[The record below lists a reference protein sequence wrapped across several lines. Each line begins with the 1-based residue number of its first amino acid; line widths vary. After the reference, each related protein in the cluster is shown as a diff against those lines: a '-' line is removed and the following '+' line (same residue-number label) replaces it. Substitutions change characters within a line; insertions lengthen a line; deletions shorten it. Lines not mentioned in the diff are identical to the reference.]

1 MLKIPTFILGGLLIL
16 TGSLGYLMQDSG
28 LSIKVTGPLDNEAK
42 MILSDGTQ
50 THNVDLGYSSS
61 DSAGEQAY
69 WLIDRLNTSH
79 AKEASLSNYGVT
91 DHEHKGKV
99 KSFWYASSRGDTLA
113 GLLQEAENMQNAG
126 DEDPVV
132 VEWSKVDKEEA
143 TIKFVYKNQA
153 GNDGNVTLQL
163 SNWKNVAIEPK
174 PKPGEKL
181 HFGKSVTAMIPAFIG
196 IALILLVL
204 LAESK
209 PNARK
214 HIMHIAVLIGLLS
227 FFAVAKMII
236 PAVSEMNW
244 LKGEP
249 NGIIQTS
256 MLKPLS
262 MLSSA
267 GILLI
272 FVILCVISF
281 VQARKEMA
289 AQAEISDRKKQRQK
303 GEGDD
308 DDAKEKDSKKDDSRK
323 KDGDDDDA
331 KDKDSKKDD
340 SRKKE
345 PFKASEKKEDGG
357 KPKEPEEKE
366 SSAKKTDASQDKDSS
381 GAKKNTDDPP
391 ITSKP
396 EPKSKDDLKEEDKP
410 ASNTTESERTHD
422 RKEGP
427 AKEFRSPFRSE
438 SDGKPDGAEEEK
450 DSKEEEPTAKKT
462 EEGSVQEPKKE
473 PAKESGSPVSSE
485 SEDDSEANKDAKDS
499 GSGDKPASEESEE
512 EEDSGETKREE
523 N

>member
-16 TGSLGYLMQDSG
+16 TGLLGYLMQDPG

-99 KSFWYASSRGDTLA
+99 KSFWYASSKGDTLA
-113 GLLQEAENMQNAG
+113 GLRQEAENMQNAG

-204 LAESK
+204 LAERK

-214 HIMHIAVLIGLLS
+214 HIMHLAVLIGLLG
-227 FFAVAKMII
+227 FFAVAKMIF

-289 AQAEISDRKKQRQK
+289 TQAAISDWKKQRQK

-308 DDAKEKDSKKDDSRK
+308 DDAK
-323 KDGDDDDA
+323 
-331 KDKDSKKDD
+331 DKDS
-340 SRKKE
+340 
-345 PFKASEKKEDGG
+345 P
-357 KPKEPEEKE
+357 
-366 SSAKKTDASQDKDSS
+366 
-381 GAKKNTDDPP
+381 GANDDPP
-391 ITSKP
+391 VKSKP

-410 ASNTTESERTHD
+410 DSNTKESGRTQD
-422 RKEGP
+422 RKEGS

-438 SDGKPDGAEEEK
+438 NDGKPDDSEEEK
-450 DSKEEEPTAKKT
+450 DSKEEEPTAKKTT

-485 SEDDSEANKDAKDS
+485 SKDDSEANKDAKDS
-499 GSGDKPASEESEE
+499 GFGDKPASEESEKE
-512 EEDSGETKREE
+512 ENSGENKREE

>member
-16 TGSLGYLMQDSG
+16 TGLLGYLMQDPG

-61 DSAGEQAY
+61 ESAGEQAY

-99 KSFWYASSRGDTLA
+99 KSFWYASSKGDTLD
-113 GLLQEAENMQNAG
+113 GLRQEAENMQNAG

-181 HFGKSVTAMIPAFIG
+181 HFGKSITAMIPSFIG

-204 LAESK
+204 LAERK

-214 HIMHIAVLIGLLS
+214 HIMHLAVLIGLLG
-227 FFAVAKMII
+227 FFALAKMIF

-303 GEGDD
+303 GEGD
-308 DDAKEKDSKKDDSRK
+308 E
-323 KDGDDDDA
+323 DDA

-357 KPKEPEEKE
+357 KPREPEEKE
-366 SSAKKTDASQDKDSS
+366 DSAKKTDASPDKDSP
-381 GAKKNTDDPP
+381 GAKKITDDPP
-391 ITSKP
+391 VKSKP

-410 ASNTTESERTHD
+410 DSNTTESERTQD

-462 EEGSVQEPKKE
+462 EGGSVQELKKE
-473 PAKESGSPVSSE
+473 PAKESGSPVSSD
-485 SEDDSEANKDAKDS
+485 SKDDSEANKETKDS
-499 GSGDKPASEESEE
+499 GSGDKPASEDSEE
-512 EEDSGETKREE
+512 EENSGKNKREE

>member
-16 TGSLGYLMQDSG
+16 TGLLGYLMQDPG

-99 KSFWYASSRGDTLA
+99 KSFWYASSKGDTLA
-113 GLLQEAENMQNAG
+113 GLRQEAENMQNAG

-132 VEWSKVDKEEA
+132 VEWSKVDTEEA

-204 LAESK
+204 LAERK

-214 HIMHIAVLIGLLS
+214 HIMHLAVLIGLLG
-227 FFAVAKMII
+227 FFAVAKMIF

-308 DDAKEKDSKKDDSRK
+308 DDAKEKASKKH
-323 KDGDDDDA
+323 
-331 KDKDSKKDD
+331 D

-366 SSAKKTDASQDKDSS
+366 SSAKKTDASPDKDSP
-381 GAKKNTDDPP
+381 GGKKITDDPP
-391 ITSKP
+391 TTSKP

-410 ASNTTESERTHD
+410 ASNTTESERTQD
-422 RKEGP
+422 RKEGS

-512 EEDSGETKREE
+512 EEDSGENKREE

>member
-1 MLKIPTFILGGLLIL
+1 MKQPMNRRMFLRGAGGTVMAIPFLP
-16 TGSLGYLMQDSG
+16 S
-28 LSIKVTGPLDNEAK
+28 
-42 MILSDGTQ
+42 ILSK
-50 THNVDLGYSSS
+50 
-61 DSAGEQAY
+61 A
-69 WLIDRLNTSH
+69 
-79 AKEASLSNYGVT
+79 
-91 DHEHKGKV
+91 
-99 KSFWYASSRGDTLA
+99 YASGPVVGPIGKCFMALSTFQGDIW
-113 GLLQEAENMQNAG
+113 GKNMYPG
-126 DEDPVV
+126 DELLTQETPYAGRQVRYG
-132 VEWSKVDKEEA
+132 A
-143 TIKFVYKNQA
+143 LPTQP

-227 FFAVAKMII
+227 FFAVAKMIF

-308 DDAKEKDSKKDDSRK
+308 DDAK
-323 KDGDDDDA
+323 
-331 KDKDSKKDD
+331 DKDSKKDD
-340 SRKKE
+340 SGKKE
-345 PFKASEKKEDGG
+345 SFKASKKKEDGE
-357 KPKEPEEKE
+357 KPNEPDEEE
-366 SSAKKTDASQDKDSS
+366 GFAKKTDASQDKDSS
-381 GAKKNTDDPP
+381 GAKKVTDDPP
-391 ITSKP
+391 VKSKP
-396 EPKSKDDLKEEDKP
+396 DRKSKDDLKEEDKP
-410 ASNTTESERTHD
+410 ASNTTESERTQD

-450 DSKEEEPTAKKT
+450 DSKEKEPTDKKT
-462 EEGSVQEPKKE
+462 EEGSAQEPKKDH
-473 PAKESGSPVSSE
+473 AKESGSPVSSE

-512 EEDSGETKREE
+512 EEDSGENKREE

>member
-16 TGSLGYLMQDSG
+16 TGLLGYLMQDPG

-99 KSFWYASSRGDTLA
+99 KSFWYASSKGDTLA
-113 GLLQEAENMQNAG
+113 GLRQEAENMQNAG

-204 LAESK
+204 LAERK

-214 HIMHIAVLIGLLS
+214 HIMHLAVLIGLLG
-227 FFAVAKMII
+227 FFAVAKMIF

-308 DDAKEKDSKKDDSRK
+308 DDAK
-323 KDGDDDDA
+323 
-331 KDKDSKKDD
+331 DKDS
-340 SRKKE
+340 
-345 PFKASEKKEDGG
+345 P
-357 KPKEPEEKE
+357 
-366 SSAKKTDASQDKDSS
+366 
-381 GAKKNTDDPP
+381 GANDDPP
-391 ITSKP
+391 VKSKP

-410 ASNTTESERTHD
+410 DSNTKESGRTQD
-422 RKEGP
+422 RKEGS

-438 SDGKPDGAEEEK
+438 NDGKPDDSEEEK
-450 DSKEEEPTAKKT
+450 DSKEEEPTAKKTT

-485 SEDDSEANKDAKDS
+485 SKDDSEANKDAKDS
-499 GSGDKPASEESEE
+499 GFGDKPASEESEKE
-512 EEDSGETKREE
+512 ENSGENKREE

>member
-16 TGSLGYLMQDSG
+16 TGLLGYLMQDPG

-99 KSFWYASSRGDTLA
+99 KSFWYASSKGDTLA
-113 GLLQEAENMQNAG
+113 GLRQEAENMQNAG

-132 VEWSKVDKEEA
+132 VEWSKVDTEEA

-204 LAESK
+204 LAERK

-214 HIMHIAVLIGLLS
+214 HIMHLAVLIGLLG
-227 FFAVAKMII
+227 FFAVAKMIV

-308 DDAKEKDSKKDDSRK
+308 DDAKEKDSKKH
-323 KDGDDDDA
+323 
-331 KDKDSKKDD
+331 D

-366 SSAKKTDASQDKDSS
+366 SSAKKTDASPDKDSP
-381 GAKKNTDDPP
+381 GGKKITDDPP
-391 ITSKP
+391 TTSKP

-438 SDGKPDGAEEEK
+438 SDGKPDGTEEEK

-512 EEDSGETKREE
+512 EEDSGENKREE

>member
-16 TGSLGYLMQDSG
+16 TGLLGYLMQDPG

-99 KSFWYASSRGDTLA
+99 KSFWYASSKGDTLA
-113 GLLQEAENMQNAG
+113 GLRQEAENMQNAG

-132 VEWSKVDKEEA
+132 VEWSKVDTEEA

-204 LAESK
+204 LAERK

-214 HIMHIAVLIGLLS
+214 HIMHLAVLIGLLG
-227 FFAVAKMII
+227 FFAVAKMIV

-308 DDAKEKDSKKDDSRK
+308 DDAKDKDSKKDDSRK
-323 KDGDDDDA
+323 KEGDDDDA
-331 KDKDSKKDD
+331 KEKDSKKHD

-422 RKEGP
+422 QKEGP

-512 EEDSGETKREE
+512 EEDSGENKREE